1 MFPSHETQSRS
12 TLSSPCKTA
21 QRKKEWARLK
31 QLVWTR
37 WTFYVAQRLHK
48 EEEEEEKDDE
58 NYNQRAQGQ
67 PERGG

>member
-12 TLSSPCKTA
+12 TLPSPCKTA